1 MGGRHA
7 ELDLARVL
15 TRRLSILGSVLRPR
29 ALEEKAAIMRAF
41 ARDVLPHFAS
51 GRIAPLVDRIYA
63 LEDVAAAHRDLEA
76 GRHFGK
82 LVLAVTPD
90 GAMP

>member
-1 MGGRHA
+1 
-7 ELDLARVL
+7 
-15 TRRLSILGSVLRPR
+15 
-29 ALEEKAAIMRAF
+29 
-41 ARDVLPHFAS
+41 
-51 GRIAPLVDRIYA
+51 VDRIYA